1 MIRHTALALVVL
13 ILAAASSTLSAK
25 EWAQKMFKVTRH
37 DFGHVAHGSKTDFSF
52 EITNCYQEDVHIA
65 DVTTSC
71 GCTTPTITKNTL
83 KTWEKGAI
91 IATFNTRSYTGQRN
105 ATIKV
110 VIDKPFYAEVQ
121 LTVGGYIHNDVDFEP
136 GSVSFGDVDQGTA
149 SQKEITV
156 TYYGRSSWRIKD
168 VRSANDHLEVELG
181 EAMKLA
187 DRIVYKMKVKLK
199 DGAPAGYL
207 HDSLSLITD
216 DQRLP
221 SVPVSVEGRIIPPL
235 TVSPS
240 SLFVGVLEP
249 GAKVT
254 KQLVIRSK
262 KPFKILSVKCSDE
275 SFQFKTGP
283 DSKTVHLVPVTFTA
297 GDKPGEIEQT
307 IEIETDLATGGKTTC
322 LARGTIQGE
331 EAAADVAA
339 KANSESDP

>member
-1 MIRHTALALVVL
+1 MIRTFALTLLCLVM
-13 ILAAASSTLSAK
+13 ASSPLSAK
-25 EWAQKMFKVTRH
+25 EWAQKMFKLTKH
-37 DFGHVAHGSKTDFSF
+37 DFGHVAHGSKTDFAF

-91 IATFNTRSYTGQRN
+91 IATFNTRSYSGQRN

-121 LTVGGYIHNDVDFEP
+121 LTVAGYIHNDVDFEP
-136 GSVSFGDVDQGTA
+136 GSVAFGDVDQGSA
-149 SQKEITV
+149 AQKEITV
-156 TYYGRSSWRIKD
+156 TYYGRNPWEIKD

-181 EAMKLA
+181 EPRKMA
-187 DRIVYKMKVKLK
+187 DRVVYKMLVRLK
-199 DGAPAGYL
+199 NDAPAGYL
-207 HDSLSLITD
+207 HDTLSLVTD

-235 TVSPS
+235 TISPS

-249 GAKVT
+249 GTSVT
-254 KQLVIRSK
+254 KQLVVRAK
-262 KPFKILSVKCSDE
+262 KPFKILSVKCADE
-275 SFQFKTGP
+275 AFQFKTGS

-307 IEIETDLATGGKTTC
+307 IEIETDLEVGGKTTC

-331 EAAADVAA
+331 ATDKPDVAS
-339 KANSESDP
+339 KVRP

>member
-1 MIRHTALALVVL
+1 MIRTTVLALFCLVF
-13 ILAAASSTLSAK
+13 ASSNLSAK
-25 EWAQKMFKVTRH
+25 EWAQKMFKITKH
-37 DFGHVAHGSKTDFSF
+37 DFGHVAHGSKTDFAF

-91 IATFNTRSYTGQRN
+91 VATFNTRSYSGQRN

-121 LTVGGYIHNDVDFEP
+121 LTVAGYIHNDVDFEL
-136 GSVSFGDVDQGTA
+136 GSVAFGDVDQGAA
-149 SQKEITV
+149 SQKEINV
-156 TYYGRSSWRIKD
+156 TYYGRNPWQIKD

-181 EAMKLA
+181 EPMKFA
-187 DRIVYKMKVKLK
+187 DRVVYKMTVRVK
-199 DGAPAGYL
+199 DDAPAGYL
-207 HDSLSLITD
+207 QDTLSLVTD
-216 DQRLP
+216 DKNLP

-240 SLFVGVLEP
+240 SLFVGVIEP
-249 GAKVT
+249 GTTVT
-254 KQLVIRSK
+254 KQLVVRAK
-262 KPFKILSVKCSDE
+262 KPFKILSVKCTDQA
-275 SFQFKTGP
+275 FQFKTGS
-283 DSKTVHLVPVTFTA
+283 DSKTVHLVPVTFKA

-307 IEIETDLATGGKTTC
+307 IEIETDLAVGGKTTC

-331 EAAADVAA
+331 TAEAAADVATKA
-339 KANSESDP
+339 KP